1 MESNIRDKEFKIIML
16 VSAWSEKWN
25 NDLKSYKVEEEDRQY
40 NGKKNNSYIVKSENN
55 QPQLLRYQDEKQHHC

>member
-16 VSAWSEKWN
+16 VSAWSEKWK
-25 NDLKSYKVEEEDRQY
+25 NDLKSYKVEEDWQY

-55 QPQLLRYQDEKQHHC
+55 QPQLSRYQDEKQHHC